1 MDKVKYK
8 ILVISGKGGVGKTT
22 VAINLAFVLSKKGF
36 KVGLLDVDIH
46 GPNVPKMLGL
56 EDMAMES
63 KNNKMIPIN
72 TGEGIKVISMA
83 FLLKKQDAAI
93 WRGPMKHKVIQQF
106 VEKVDWGPLDYLIID
121 APPGTGDEVLS
132 ASQILKPI
140 TGSVIVSMPQKISLL
155 DAGRSIDFSN
165 KLEIP
170 IIGLIENMSGD
181 LFGKGRVEAFS
192 DEEGITFLGSLE
204 LDKAITKA
212 NDEGIP
218 FTKTNSKNTSSFNKI
233 TDKIVDYCEV

>member
-1 MDKVKYK
+1 M
-8 ILVISGKGGVGKTT
+8 SGKGGVGKTT
-22 VAINLAFVLSKKGF
+22 VAINLAFILSKKGF
-36 KVGLLDVDIH
+36 KVGLLDIDIH

-56 EDMAMES
+56 EGNAIETRD
-63 KNNKMIPIN
+63 NKMMPIN
-72 TGEGIKVISMA
+72 TGDGVKVVSMA

-106 VEKVDWGPLDYLIID
+106 IEEVNWGSLDYLIID

-132 ASQILKPI
+132 VSQILKPI

-155 DAGRSIDFSN
+155 DAGRSVDFSN

-181 LFGKGRVEAFS
+181 IFGKGGVEEFS
-192 DEEGITFLGSLE
+192 DEKGIAFLGSLE
-204 LDKAITKA
+204 LDKEITKA
-212 NDEGIP
+212 NDEGVP
-218 FTKTNSKNTSSFNKI
+218 FTKTNSKNTSSFEKI
-233 TDKIVDYCEV
+233 ADKIVNYCVTQEITKERI